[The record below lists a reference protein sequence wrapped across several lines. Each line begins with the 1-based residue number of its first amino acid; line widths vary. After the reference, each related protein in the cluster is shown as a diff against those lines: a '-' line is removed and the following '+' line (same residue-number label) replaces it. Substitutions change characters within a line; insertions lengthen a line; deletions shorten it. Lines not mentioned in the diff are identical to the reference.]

1 MNRFS
6 SFAAS
11 FVVATCLV
19 AAGARAQMAPDVEIL
34 PLPPKDVGFDQNIGK
49 FVPLD
54 AVFRDETGRP
64 VHLGDFF
71 SDKPIVL
78 SLAYDTCPMLC
89 NLSTSGLAS
98 SLKGINLDVGRDFD
112 VVTLSF
118 DPRDTPE
125 MSRVKK
131 DGAIARYGRAGASNG
146 WRFLTGDEN
155 EIRRVT
161 SAVGFRYVWDAPSN
175 QYAHPTGVVV
185 LTPRGQIARYLF
197 GIEYAPKDLRLS
209 LVEASKGKLG
219 SVIDQL
225 LLLCY
230 HYDPKVGKYGPLA
243 IGAMRTGGALTLL
256 SLGTFV
262 TVMIRR
268 EKRSRKRPDAAER
281 GEP

>member
-1 MNRFS
+1 MNRIS
-6 SFAAS
+6 WFAAP
-11 FVVATCLV
+11 FVVATWLV

-54 AVFRDETGRP
+54 ALFRDETGRP

-89 NLSTSGLAS
+89 NLSMSGLAS
-98 SLKGINLDVGRDFD
+98 SLKGINLDVARDFD

-131 DGAIARYGRAGASNG
+131 EGAIARYGRAGASNG

-219 SVIDQL
+219 NVIDQL

-230 HYDPKVGKYGPLA
+230 HYDPKIGKYGPLA
-243 IGAMRTGGALTLL
+243 IGAMRTAGGLTLL

-268 EKRSRKRPDAAER
+268 EKRSRKRADAGHR
-281 GEP
+281 SEP

>member
-1 MNRFS
+1 VNRIS
-6 SFAAS
+6 WFAAP
-11 FVVATCLV
+11 FVVATWLV

-54 AVFRDETGRP
+54 ALFRDETGRP

-89 NLSTSGLAS
+89 NLSMSGLAS
-98 SLKGINLDVGRDFD
+98 SLKGINLDVARDFD

-131 DGAIARYGRAGASNG
+131 EGAIARYGRAGASNG

-219 SVIDQL
+219 NVIDQL

-230 HYDPKVGKYGPLA
+230 HYDPKIGKYGPLA
-243 IGAMRTGGALTLL
+243 IGAMRTAGGLTLL

-268 EKRSRKRPDAAER
+268 EKRSRKRADAGHR
-281 GEP
+281 SEP